1 MMKTSKELYNVIKVK
16 DGIYHIGST
25 EGVFMDLFVGSRQ
38 ALLWDTGYGFGDLR
52 HTVEALT
59 DKPLI
64 VVNSHGHLDHAC
76 GNFQFSD
83 CPVYMHSKDKK
94 SYEYFNS
101 ESARR
106 DNVER
111 VKNTKDTLPSDFDEE
126 HYIHAPIKP
135 VCTIK
140 EDEQFDLGGIT
151 LTVKEVPGHTAGSI
165 GLIYE
170 EERWFYAGDAMNPF
184 VWLFLPDALSLS
196 VYLKSLEK
204 AKTFNC
210 NKLCISHHPEPLDYT
225 ILDRFICCAK
235 ELDYASGI
243 PFENTLFPQYKAR
256 ICPLK
261 GADQTLIGQPACP
274 AIVISEDHLKEKKS

>member
-1 MMKTSKELYNVIKVK
+1 MMKTSKEFYNVCKVK
-16 DGIYHIGST
+16 EGVYHIGST
-25 EGVFMDLFVGSRQ
+25 EGVFMDLFVGSNQ
-38 ALLWDTGYGFGDLR
+38 ALLWDTGYGFGNLR

-83 CPVYMHSKDKK
+83 RPVYMHLKDKK

-106 DNVER
+106 DNIER
-111 VKNTKDTLPSDFDEE
+111 MKDTKDALPSDFDEE
-126 HYIHAPIKP
+126 YYIHAPIIP
-135 VCTIK
+135 ILPIK
-140 EDEQFDLGGIT
+140 EDDQFDLGGIT

-170 EERWFYAGDAMNPF
+170 EEHWFYAGDAMNPF

-196 VYLKSLEK
+196 IYLKSLEK

-210 NKLCISHHPEPLDYT
+210 NQLCISHHQEPLDYT
-225 ILDRFICCAK
+225 ILESFIRCAK
-235 ELDYASGI
+235 ELDYTSGI

-261 GADQTLIGQPACP
+261 GADQTLIGQPECP
-274 AIVISEDHLKEKKS
+274 AIVISEDRLQEKKS